1 MARRETMTSEE
12 RVWAA
17 IRLEKPDRVPI
28 DILAGAAF
36 AQVTGHTVADW
47 YFNLSAAQKW
57 AMIDKVWDYTGGWDM
72 DMAGIVVESD
82 PLDHLASKL
91 MTVMAMGI
99 KMKFPGEDL
108 PPNYTAQAMEQEVMT
123 LKDYDTIAEI
133 GWQRFMD
140 EDYRFR
146 LMDDITPEK
155 VEAAMQ
161 KGAAGLFDS
170 INRWKERGV
179 VTLYPAYGCPLHP
192 FFRFS
197 VGRSMV
203 RFMEDLRYH
212 PTLVEKALKTVT
224 REYIEQIIGGC
235 KALNFKLCFIA
246 EERAEAYF
254 FPLPVFERFWWP
266 YTQEIVEAV
275 WSEGIVTWFHL
286 DQNWDKNIP
295 YFKKLPRGS
304 AILAL
309 DSTTNIFEAK
319 KVLRGHLCLAGDVP
333 PALMS
338 LGKPEDMEAYCK
350 KLIDEVGG
358 DGGFILGTGC
368 EMPTAVKL
376 DNWRAMIQTAKN
388 YELSKR

>member
-1 MARRETMTSEE
+1 MTSEE

-28 DILAGAAF
+28 DILAGPAF
-36 AQVTGHTVADW
+36 AQVTGHTVADY
-47 YFNLSAAQKW
+47 YFNMSAAQKW

-72 DMAGIVVESD
+72 DMASIVAESD
-82 PLDHLASKL
+82 PLDHLSSKL
-91 MTVMAMGI
+91 TTVMALGL

-108 PPNYTAQAMEQEVMT
+108 PDNYTAQAFEQEIMT

-133 GWQRFMD
+133 GWEKFVYDDYLHRLLDATPKQI
-140 EDYRFR
+140 EDAR
-146 LMDDITPEK
+146 
-155 VEAAMQ
+155 Q
-161 KGAAGLFDS
+161 KGAVGFFDTLAK
-170 INRWKERGV
+170 WKAKGV
-179 VTLYPAYGCPLHP
+179 VTLYPTYGCPLHP

-197 VGRSMV
+197 LGRSMV

-212 PTLVEKALKTVT
+212 PALVEKALKTVT
-224 REYIEQIIGGC
+224 REYIEQIIPAC
-235 KALNFKLCFIA
+235 KALGFKLSFTA
-246 EERAEAYF
+246 EERAEAHF

-266 YTQEIVEAV
+266 YTQEIVDAL
-275 WSEGIVTWFHL
+275 WSEGLVTWFHL
-286 DQNWDKNIP
+286 DLNWDKNMP
-295 YFKKLPRGS
+295 YFKRLPRGS

-309 DSTTNIFEAK
+309 DSITNIIEAK

-333 PALMS
+333 PALMC
-338 LGKPEDMEAYCK
+338 LGKTEDMEAYCK

-376 DNWRAMIQTAKN
+376 DNWRAMIQTGRN

>member
-12 RVWAA
+12 RVWAT
-17 IRLEKPDRVPI
+17 IRLEKPDRVPVN
-28 DILAGAAF
+28 ILASAACF
-36 AQVTGHTVADW
+36 KATGHTVAD
-47 YFNLSAAQKW
+47 YYANTSEDKAW
-57 AMIDKVWDYTGGWDM
+57 AVIDKVWDYTGGWDL
-72 DMAGIVVESD
+72 DLSSIAQGSPMALKIG
-82 PLDHLASKL
+82 
-91 MTVMAMGI
+91 MGRAMGI
-99 KMKFPGEDL
+99 KMKFPGEEL
-108 PPNYTAQAMEQEVMT
+108 PENYTAQAFEEEVMT
-123 LKDYDTIAEI
+123 LKDYDTVAEI
-133 GWQRFMD
+133 GWQRFLD
-140 EDYRFR
+140 EDYQFR
-146 LMDDITPEK
+146 IMDITPADVAK
-155 VEAAMQ
+155 AMEE
-161 KGAAGLFDS
+161 GAASFFRGLE
-170 INRWKERGV
+170 RWKKRGV
-179 VTLYPAYGCPLHP
+179 VTLYPVNSCPLHP

-212 PTLVEKALKTVT
+212 PALVEKALKTVT
-224 REYIEQIIGGC
+224 REYIEQIIPAC
-235 KALNFKLCFIA
+235 KALGFKLSFTA
-246 EERAEAYF
+246 EERAEAHF

-266 YTQEIVEAV
+266 YTQEIVDAL

-286 DQNWDKNIP
+286 DLNWDKNIP

-309 DSTTNIFEAK
+309 DSITNIFEAK
-319 KVLRGHLCLAGDVP
+319 KVLRNHLCLAGDVP
-333 PALMS
+333 PALMC
-338 LGKPEDMEAYCK
+338 LGKTEDMEAYCK

>member
-28 DILAGAAF
+28 DILASAAY
-36 AQVTGHTVADW
+36 AQVTGMTVAEW
-47 YFNLSAAQKW
+47 YANTNEDKHW
-57 AMIDKVWDYTGGWDM
+57 ASIDKVWDYTGGWDL
-72 DMAGIVVESD
+72 DLTSMAQGNPMVV
-82 PLDHLASKL
+82 KVG
-91 MTVMAMGI
+91 MGRAMGVRF
-99 KMKFPGEDL
+99 KFPGVDL
-108 PPNYTAQAMEQEVMT
+108 PDNYTAQAFEQEVMT
-123 LKDYDTIAEI
+123 LKDYDTIADI

-140 EDYRFR
+140 EDYQFR
-146 LMDDITPEK
+146 ILDITPED
-155 VEAAMQ
+155 AAKAMEE
-161 KGAAGLFDS
+161 GAGSFFRGLD
-170 INRWKERGV
+170 RWKKRGV
-179 VTLYPAYGCPLHP
+179 VTLYPVNSSPLHP

-197 VGRSMV
+197 MARSMV

-212 PTLVEKALKTVT
+212 PALVEKALKAAT
-224 REYIEQIIGGC
+224 REYIEQIIPAC
-235 KALNFKLCFIA
+235 KALGFKLSFTA
-246 EERAEAYF
+246 EERAEGFF

-266 YTQEIVEAV
+266 YTQEIVDAL

-295 YFKKLPRGS
+295 YFKRLPRSS

-309 DSTTNIFEAK
+309 DSTTNIFAAK
-319 KVLRGHLCLAGDVP
+319 KVLRGHLCLAGDVS

-338 LGKPEDMEAYCK
+338 LGKPEDVEAYCK

-358 DGGFILGTGC
+358 DGGFILSTGC

-376 DNWRAMIQTAKN
+376 DNWRAMIQTGRN
-388 YELSKR
+388 YEFSKR

>member
-28 DILAGAAF
+28 DILASAAF
-36 AQVTGHTVADW
+36 AQVTGMTVAEW
-47 YFNLSAAQKW
+47 YANTNEDKHWAA
-57 AMIDKVWDYTGGWDM
+57 IDKVWDYTGGWDL
-72 DMAGIVVESD
+72 DLTSMAQGNPMVV
-82 PLDHLASKL
+82 KVG
-91 MTVMAMGI
+91 MGRAMGVR
-99 KMKFPGEDL
+99 MKFPGVEL
-108 PPNYTAQAMEQEVMT
+108 PENYTAQAFEQEVMT

-179 VTLYPAYGCPLHP
+179 VTLYPSYGCPLHP

-212 PTLVEKALKTVT
+212 PALVEKALKAVT
-224 REYIEQIIGGC
+224 REYIQQIIGGC

-246 EERAEAYF
+246 EERAEGYF

-309 DSTTNIFEAK
+309 DSITNIFEAK

-358 DGGFILGTGC
+358 DGGYILGTGC

-388 YELSKR
+388 YEFSKR

>member
-1 MARRETMTSEE
+1 MARKETMTSEE

-28 DILAGAAF
+28 DILAGPAF
-36 AQVTGHTVADW
+36 AQVTGHTVADY
-47 YFNLSAAQKW
+47 YFNMSAAQKW

-72 DMAGIVVESD
+72 DMASIVAESD
-82 PLDHLASKL
+82 PLDHLSSKL
-91 MTVMAMGI
+91 TTVMALGL
-99 KMKFPGEDL
+99 KMKFPGEEL
-108 PPNYTAQAMEQEVMT
+108 PENYTAQAFEQEVMT

-133 GWQRFMD
+133 GWEKFVYDDYLHRLLDATPKQI
-140 EDYRFR
+140 EDAR
-146 LMDDITPEK
+146 
-155 VEAAMQ
+155 Q
-161 KGAAGLFDS
+161 KGAVGFFDTLAK
-170 INRWKERGV
+170 WKAKGV
-179 VTLYPAYGCPLHP
+179 VTLYPTYGCPLHP

-197 VGRSMV
+197 LGRSMV

-212 PTLVEKALKTVT
+212 PALVEKALKKVT
-224 REYIEQIIGGC
+224 NEYIEQIIGGC
-235 KALNFKLCFIA
+235 KALNYKLAFVA
-246 EERAEAYF
+246 EERAEAHF

-286 DQNWDKNIP
+286 DLNWDKNIP

-309 DSTTNIFEAK
+309 DSITNIFEAK

-333 PALMS
+333 PALMC
-338 LGKPEDMEAYCK
+338 LGKTEDMEAYCK

-358 DGGFILGTGC
+358 DGGYILGTGC

-388 YELSKR
+388 YEFSKR

>member
-1 MARRETMTSEE
+1 MARRETMTHEE

-28 DILAGAAF
+28 DILASAAY
-36 AQVTGHTVADW
+36 AQVTGMTVAEW
-47 YFNLSAAQKW
+47 YANTNEDKHWAA
-57 AMIDKVWDYTGGWDM
+57 IDKVWDYTGGWDL
-72 DMAGIVVESD
+72 DLTSMAQGNPMVV
-82 PLDHLASKL
+82 KVG
-91 MTVMAMGI
+91 MGRAMGVRF
-99 KMKFPGEDL
+99 KFPGVDL
-108 PPNYTAQAMEQEVMT
+108 PDNYTAQAFEQEVMT
-123 LKDYDTIAEI
+123 LKDYDTIADI

-140 EDYRFR
+140 EDYQFR
-146 LMDDITPEK
+146 ILDITPEDVAK
-155 VEAAMQ
+155 AMEE
-161 KGAAGLFDS
+161 GAGSFFRGLD
-170 INRWKERGV
+170 RWKKRGV
-179 VTLYPAYGCPLHP
+179 VTLYPVNSSPLHP

-197 VGRSMV
+197 MARSMV

-212 PTLVEKALKTVT
+212 PALVEKALKAAT
-224 REYIEQIIGGC
+224 REYIEQIIPAC
-235 KALNFKLCFIA
+235 KALGFKLSFTA
-246 EERAEAYF
+246 EERAEGYF
-254 FPLPVFERFWWP
+254 FPLPIFERFWWP
-266 YTQEIVEAV
+266 YTQEIVEAL

-295 YFKKLPRGS
+295 YFKRLPRGS

-338 LGKPEDMEAYCK
+338 LGKPEDVEAYCK

-358 DGGFILGTGC
+358 DGGFILSTGC

-376 DNWRAMIQTAKN
+376 DNWRAMIQTGRN